1 MPETPF
7 GSPARRSEIIELAA
21 LEGHDAD
28 VPSNVGF
35 IEEHEKAHHRKHLP
49 EAANSTDVDLE
60 KDLEKNGDTASL
72 SSEDDVAG
80 EAAAEAEDPN
90 VVWWDGP
97 TDPENPLNWSFFK
110 KWGTVGIVSALT
122 FLTPLASSAF
132 APGVPEVM
140 AEFHSTSQ
148 LLESFMV
155 SVYVLGFAFGPLIF
169 APLSEMYG
177 RLPIYHICNIL
188 FIIFTVAA
196 AVSTNMSMFVV
207 FRFFMGSAGGAPLA
221 LGGGTIADLISRE
234 QRGTAMAIWLL
245 GPTMGPCIGPII
257 GGFLTQAKGWRWNFW
272 LIAILT
278 GGFACISFV
287 LMRET
292 SAPVILARKAKRLR
306 KETGNPNLRSK
317 LESKLSGKELF
328 WLSIIRPTKMLT
340 RSWICFLISLYVA
353 ITYAYLYILFTTFT
367 SVFEQQYGFSGS
379 VVGLSFLGL
388 GIGSLSGQFVFTWAG
403 NKTATKHI
411 KAGDFK
417 AEHRLEIMLP
427 GGFFIPIGLF
437 WYGWSVQAGVHWI
450 VPILGTFFVGFG
462 LLLTF
467 MPANTYLVEVF
478 TVHAASAMAANTVL
492 RSIAASLLPLS
503 SQQMYKALGYGWG
516 NSLLG
521 FVSLALIPIPFIFRK
536 YGERIRKSSKAI
548 A

>member
-1 MPETPF
+1 MSGAPF

-21 LEGHDAD
+21 QEGHDAD

-35 IEEHEKAHHRKHLP
+35 IEEHEKAHHKKHSP
-49 EAANSTDVDLE
+49 ETAKSTDGDLE
-60 KDLEKNGDTASL
+60 KDLEKNGDAASL
-72 SSEDDVAG
+72 SSEDD
-80 EAAAEAEDPN
+80 AAEEGAEEPDPN
-90 VVWWDGP
+90 VVFWDGP
-97 TDPENPLNWSFFK
+97 DDPENPLNWSFFK

-177 RLPIYHICNIL
+177 RLPIYHICNVL

-234 QRGTAMAIWLL
+234 QRGTAMALWLL

-367 SVFEQQYGFSGS
+367 SVFEKQYGFSGS

-388 GIGSLSGQFVFTWAG
+388 GIGSVTGQFVFTWAG

-411 KAGDFK
+411 QRGDFK

-450 VPILGTFFVGFG
+450 VPILGTSFVGFG

-478 TVHAASAMAANTVL
+478 TVHAASAMAANTVM
-492 RSIAASLLPLS
+492 RSVAASLLPLS
-503 SQQMYKALGYGWG
+503 SQQMYKVMGYGWG

-521 FVSLALIPIPFIFRK
+521 FISLALVPIPFVFLK
-536 YGERIRKSSKAI
+536 YGERIRKSSKVI
-548 A
+548 T